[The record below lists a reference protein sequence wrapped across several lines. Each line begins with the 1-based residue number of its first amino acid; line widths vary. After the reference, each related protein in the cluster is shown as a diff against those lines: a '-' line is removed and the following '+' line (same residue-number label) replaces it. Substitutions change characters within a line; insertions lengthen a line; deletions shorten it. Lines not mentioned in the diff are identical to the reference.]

1 MFGNEDPDRP
11 PIDWDTVK
19 NIKTSVKTETIFKPD
34 KCKEIED
41 KIDEMVAEGN
51 KGMFKDC
58 TVDRAPLRVKY
69 FFGEGYTYG
78 QQLQNKNLEGEKQ
91 KLKGPGNER
100 LYPVG
105 EVDPIP
111 DWVIELVVK
120 PIEDAGI
127 VKKGWI
133 NSAVINDYRPGG
145 CIVSHIDPPQ
155 LFHRPIITASFYSE
169 SALSFGCKFT
179 FKPLRASTPI
189 VQVPV
194 WRGCVLTMEGFA
206 ADDITHCIRP
216 EDTEE
221 RRAVVILRHVPDT
234 APRMTIEELAELRL
248 VEAAKKQRYNRG
260 PWQERG
266 RPNQGSWQQQG
277 RPQYGWKPRV
287 WQDRRQS
294 FGQRDRRSSRSRSLS
309 NDRRRPAEWSNDY
322 NRQSEYDRPNDR
334 RRSDFDGR
342 QYDRRQPD
350 FDQPTER
357 RQPII
362 DRVNRMRSFSDDK
375 TDFRN

>member
-58 TVDRAPLRVKY
+58 TVDRAPLSVKY

-155 LFHRPIITASFYSE
+155 LFHR
-169 SALSFGCKFT
+169 LC
-179 FKPLRASTPI
+179 
-189 VQVPV
+189 
-194 WRGCVLTMEGFA
+194 
-206 ADDITHCIRP
+206 AD
-216 EDTEE
+216 
-221 RRAVVILRHVPDT
+221 
-234 APRMTIEELAELRL
+234 
-248 VEAAKKQRYNRG
+248 
-260 PWQERG
+260 W
-266 RPNQGSWQQQG
+266 
-277 RPQYGWKPRV
+277 
-287 WQDRRQS
+287 
-294 FGQRDRRSSRSRSLS
+294 
-309 NDRRRPAEWSNDY
+309 
-322 NRQSEYDRPNDR
+322 
-334 RRSDFDGR
+334 
-342 QYDRRQPD
+342 
-350 FDQPTER
+350 
-357 RQPII
+357 
-362 DRVNRMRSFSDDK
+362 
-375 TDFRN
+375 